1 MVTELGL
8 LVALVFS
15 IVEALEKY
23 GLDRKFAHLIAIPLG
38 ILSSFGLLQCTS
50 IQEYLMTGLFIGIG
64 AVGICDTVSNVVATV
79 QEIFNEPE

>member
-15 IVEALEKY
+15 IVESLEKY

-50 IQEYLMTGLFIGIG
+50 IQEYLIKGLFIGIG
-64 AVGICDTVSNVVATV
+64 AVGICDTVCNVVATV
-79 QEIFNEPE
+79 QEIFKRT